1 VGEGGNESPAGDGA
15 SDQTDGDQPAD
26 DSGND
31 GADVDNDNVSA
42 NDDTEPDDPV
52 TDEDEPE
59 EPADDGPCDEGYGSY
74 APPDAGSVWL
84 ISTRTFQ
91 PSQSD
96 VALAIAGR
104 GETVIMVRVDSDSS
118 GDPPACEGAGEG
130 FTVSF
135 DGREVHIDG
144 TVSSGL
150 TRLGCSV
157 HVAGTLAACGKRF
170 FGAPFFD
177 LTGDVSVR
185 IGETAHELTGA
196 QFAPVD
202 DALRT
207 EPCAVPVSS
216 FAGALWQVTTT
227 DVFAPFPVA
236 ADEEV
241 LIGFEGTGETIE
253 EGRLRLPAVDGEQAE
268 CSVNEGYEGT
278 VHLDGER
285 LGVDVRF
292 DGADGSSCRVSFSGV
307 RTDCAEPIGSGGGF
321 HQLLRFDGEGTYSG
335 SGGEGTINVL
345 YATALQLYEDP
356 GEEPGPG

>member
-1 VGEGGNESPAGDGA
+1 
-15 SDQTDGDQPAD
+15 
-26 DSGND
+26 
-31 GADVDNDNVSA
+31 
-42 NDDTEPDDPV
+42 
-52 TDEDEPE
+52 
-59 EPADDGPCDEGYGSY
+59 
-74 APPDAGSVWL
+74 
-84 ISTRTFQ
+84 
-91 PSQSD
+91 
-96 VALAIAGR
+96 
-104 GETVIMVRVDSDSS
+104 MVRVDSDSS